1 VNTRLIISIL
11 IDGTVTEESAR
22 AILQNII
29 DGTPFALGGMIQDF
43 RYSEN
48 VDAEDRRKEYE
59 RFTGRCY
66 ACGKD
71 IGHAC
76 TCIKRNM

>member
-29 DGTPFALGGMIQDF
+29 DGTPNAFGGMIQDL
-43 RYSEN
+43 RHSEDIN
-48 VDAEDRRKEYE
+48 AEDRREEYE
-59 RFTGRCY
+59 RLTGRCY
-66 ACGKD
+66 DCGKE
-71 IGHAC
+71 IKHGC
-76 TCIKRNM
+76 TCPT